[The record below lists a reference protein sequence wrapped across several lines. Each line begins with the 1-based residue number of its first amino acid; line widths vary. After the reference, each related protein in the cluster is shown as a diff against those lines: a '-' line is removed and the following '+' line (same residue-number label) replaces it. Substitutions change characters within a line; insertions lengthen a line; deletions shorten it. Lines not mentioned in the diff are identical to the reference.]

1 MNEWC
6 PTGITSKTVLRKKK
20 KKKMVLGYF
29 FQLAASCGQG
39 AQVEVK

>member
-1 MNEWC
+1 MVPHWYNFQNC
-6 PTGITSKTVLRKKK
+6 FKKKK